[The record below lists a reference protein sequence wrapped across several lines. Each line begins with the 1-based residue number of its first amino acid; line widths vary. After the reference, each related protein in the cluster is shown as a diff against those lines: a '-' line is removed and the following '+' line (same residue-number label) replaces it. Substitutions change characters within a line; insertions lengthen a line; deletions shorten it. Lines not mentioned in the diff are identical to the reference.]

1 MECANTP
8 NRIICYSTCV
18 YNNSRLWKSK
28 KSSYVATLP
37 SGYQFKIDTNGF
49 DAFVTLIH
57 PKSKYTGPGTEGYLG
72 RDEIMDIPPP
82 TNQTIKCDFDF

>member
-1 MECANTP
+1 M
-8 NRIICYSTCV
+8 
-18 YNNSRLWKSK
+18 
-28 KSSYVATLP
+28 ATLP

-72 RDEIMDIPPP
+72 IDEIMDITLPP
-82 TNQTIKCDFDF
+82 IKQ